1 MTTMPRMAWR
11 RRRSLV
17 TLNPTNMCA
26 RVTVQHV
33 AIHILNTPSST
44 NPNTIGSVV
53 AWCPNPSLNLVLV
66 SRYMNMCLWWVG
78 MCNTPGKKS
87 SEESSGNK

>member
-1 MTTMPRMAWR
+1 
-11 RRRSLV
+11 
-17 TLNPTNMCA
+17 MCA
-26 RVTVQHV
+26 RIAIQHV
-33 AIHILNTPSST
+33 ALNVLNTPSST
-44 NPNTIGSVV
+44 NPNTIGAIVT
-53 AWCPNPSLNLVLV
+53 WCPNPSLNLVLV